1 MAFPHPA
8 TNYQPCE
15 TFFVESADDLH
26 HRIDPKE
33 QAKLIARERQYA
45 IAEQLSTLAKEEYL
59 DDCLSHMLQMDV
71 GFLFLHISRKPCA
84 DVFS

>member
-1 MAFPHPA
+1 MAFPHHTA
-8 TNYQPCE
+8 SYQPCE
-15 TFFVESADDLH
+15 TFFVESADDLNP
-26 HRIDPKE
+26 RIDPKE

-71 GFLFLHISRKPCA
+71 SFLFSVSEQQI
-84 DVFS
+84 

>member
-1 MAFPHPA
+1 MAFSHA
-8 TNYQPCE
+8 STNFQPCE

-33 QAKLIARERQYA
+33 QAKLIAREKQYA

-59 DDCLSHMLQMDV
+59 DDCLAHMLQMDV
-71 GFLFLHISRKPCA
+71 SLLCSA
-84 DVFS
+84 S